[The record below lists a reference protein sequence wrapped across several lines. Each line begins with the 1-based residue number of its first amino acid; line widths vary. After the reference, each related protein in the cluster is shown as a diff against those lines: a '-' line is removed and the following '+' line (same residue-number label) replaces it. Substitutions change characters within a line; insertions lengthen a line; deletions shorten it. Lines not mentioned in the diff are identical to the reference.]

1 MYKNIEGCRACG
13 ATDLVDILAFGDMP
27 LANSLLSEPQL
38 RVKEP
43 HFPLTVVFCPAC
55 SLVQLRETVAAEIL
69 FPDDYPYFSSV
80 SDAWV
85 SHCRDNALE
94 LIETRQL
101 GQSSLVLE
109 IASNDGYLLKNYK
122 ERGIPVLGV
131 DPAAGVAEVARKI
144 GIPTRVEFFGRSVAE
159 ALAAEGVRADVIH
172 ANNVLAH
179 IADLR
184 GVVDGLRILLNDTGV
199 AVIEVPYLRD
209 FIDHCEFDTIY
220 HEHMC
225 YFSVTAAS
233 RLFARQGLMLTDV
246 RRLPTHGGSLRMF
259 VQRSG
264 PPSGAVRRLLAEE
277 EAIGVG
283 SESYY
288 QDFAPE
294 SDPFRPRSSACWN
307 RSRRMASGSPA
318 TPCRQRA
325 QSSSILRASTA
336 ASSTTSWIAARTNR
350 ASSCPESICPSIT
363 RRRFSRRRFPT
374 TSPARL
380 ELEGRNH
387 APAAAIPGAGRSVH
401 RADPVPADRLPDH
414 GGGGAGMT
422 GSDVRNGSDASA
434 CIRSLRGPGPAES
447 SISIPDSGSR
457 QAED

>member
-1 MYKNIEGCRACG
+1 M
-13 ATDLVDILAFGDMP
+13 
-27 LANSLLSEPQL
+27 
-38 RVKEP
+38 
-43 HFPLTVVFCPAC
+43 
-55 SLVQLRETVAAEIL
+55 
-69 FPDDYPYFSSV
+69 

-101 GQSSLVLE
+101 GRSSLVLE
-109 IASNDGYLLKNYK
+109 IASNDGYLLKNYT
-122 ERGIPVLGV
+122 EHGIPVLGV
-131 DPAAGVAEVARKI
+131 DPAAGVAAVARGL

-233 RLFARQGLMLTDV
+233 RLFAGQGLVLTDV

-264 PPSGAVRRLLAEE
+264 PPSANVRRMLAEE

-283 SESYY
+283 RESYY
-288 QDFAPE
+288 QDFATRVRSVHLAVSLLESLKADGKRIAGYAVSAKGAILLNSAGVDGRLVDYLVDRSPHKQGKFMPGIQLPIDHPE
-294 SDPFRPRSSACWN
+294 K
-307 RSRRMASGSPA
+307 
-318 TPCRQRA
+318 TP
-325 QSSSILRASTA
+325 
-336 ASSTTSWIAARTNR
+336 
-350 ASSCPESICPSIT
+350 
-363 RRRFSRRRFPT
+363 RRRFPT
-374 TSPARL
+374 TSCCS
-380 ELEGRNH
+380 
-387 APAAAIPGAGRSVH
+387 PG
-401 RADPVPADRLPDH
+401 
-414 GGGGAGMT
+414 T
-422 GSDVRNGSDASA
+422 
-434 CIRSLRGPGPAES
+434 
-447 SISIPDSGSR
+447 
-457 QAED
+457 

>member
-1 MYKNIEGCRACG
+1 MYKNIDGCRACG
-13 ATDLVDILAFGDMP
+13 ATDLVNILAFGDMP
-27 LANSLLSEPQL
+27 LANSLLSEQQL

-288 QDFAPE
+288 QDFA
-294 SDPFRPRSSACWN
+294 
-307 RSRRMASGSPA
+307 
-318 TPCRQRA
+318 
-325 QSSSILRASTA
+325 
-336 ASSTTSWIAARTNR
+336 
-350 ASSCPESICPSIT
+350 T
-363 RRRFSRRRFPT
+363 RV
-374 TSPARL
+374 
-380 ELEGRNH
+380 
-387 APAAAIPGAGRSVH
+387 RSVQTSLVSLLESLK
-401 RADPVPADRLPDH
+401 ADGKRIAGYAVSAKGAILLNSAGVDGRLVDYLVDRSPHKQGKFMPGIHLPIYH
-414 GGGGAGMT
+414 PEKILEA
-422 GSDVRNGSDASA
+422 
-434 CIRSLRGPGPAES
+434 P
-447 SISIPDSGSR
+447 IPDYLVLLAWNLKDEIMR
-457 QAED
+457 QQQEYQDRGGQFIVPIPFPQIVSQTTVAAEQA